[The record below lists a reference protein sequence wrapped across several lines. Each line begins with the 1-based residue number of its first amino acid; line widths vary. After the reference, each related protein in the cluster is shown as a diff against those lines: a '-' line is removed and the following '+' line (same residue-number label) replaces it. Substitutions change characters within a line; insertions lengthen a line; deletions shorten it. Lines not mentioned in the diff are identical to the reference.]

1 MQVQPITN
9 ARVPI
14 VKFVDP
20 ATRTN
25 CDVNT
30 NHVLGIHNSE
40 LIRCY
45 TMIDDRVRPFLYCLK
60 TLVKKHGINDSS
72 QSWLSSYAYVM
83 MAIGF
88 LQAQVR
94 NVWNLISSACLN
106 WMRAW
111 M

>member
-1 MQVQPITN
+1 MRYIAKMLQRGGMTRVQAITN

-20 ATRTN
+20 VSKIN

-30 NHVLGIHNSE
+30 NHVLGIYNSE

-45 TMIDDRVRPFLYCLK
+45 TLIDDRVRPFIYNLK
-60 TLVKKHGINDSS
+60 ALVKQHHINDSS
-72 QSWLSSYAYVM
+72 QGWLSSYAYVM

-88 LQAQVR
+88 LQAQ
-94 NVWNLISSACLN
+94 
-106 WMRAW
+106 
-111 M
+111 